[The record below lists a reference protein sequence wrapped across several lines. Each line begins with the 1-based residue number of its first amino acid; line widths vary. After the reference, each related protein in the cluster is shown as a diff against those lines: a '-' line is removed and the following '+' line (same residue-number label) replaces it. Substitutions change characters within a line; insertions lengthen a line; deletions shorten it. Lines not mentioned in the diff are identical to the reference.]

1 MCGLRLGSMSSGAT
15 VYIVFPEL
23 PCCLRLC
30 TSQGTL
36 TRTLI
41 GSWDLFGIISIH
53 SPIVLQAFPKTD
65 VHAPLIHIY
74 VFHCANS
81 PSDPNHNSIS
91 THGLPSTFSCHLTPD
106 LTWVCSCSCLVLM
119 AHRAH
124 TQCVT

>member
-1 MCGLRLGSMSSGAT
+1 MSSGAT

-65 VHAPLIHIY
+65 VHAPLIT
-74 VFHCANS
+74 FMS
-81 PSDPNHNSIS
+81 SIVLI
-91 THGLPSTFSCHLTPD
+91 HHLT
-106 LTWVCSCSCLVLM
+106 LTIIPSQLM
-119 AHRAH
+119 ASLQHSP
-124 TQCVT
+124 VI